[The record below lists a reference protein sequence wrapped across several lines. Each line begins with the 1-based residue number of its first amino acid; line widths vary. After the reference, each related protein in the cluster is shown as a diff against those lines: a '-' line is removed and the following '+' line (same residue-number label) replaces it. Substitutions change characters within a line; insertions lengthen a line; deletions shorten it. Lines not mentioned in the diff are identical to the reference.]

1 MKSSELC
8 YLCSEKP
15 YISYKFKKIRNKE
28 SARKSSSE
36 EPTHCHRMCPECL
49 IRYIFIKYIT
59 LFEKPSKEYMFICP
73 CGKGNITLTY
83 EQIIDLF
90 QNKTVSNLQKKE
102 EKKCSSHGKIFT
114 KFCKD
119 CKEDVCDLC
128 LNESTEKH
136 YEHRIEDKKVLYDKL
151 KNFFNSINLKNH
163 TFQKFMENF
172 NYICAKFR
180 EILEKNY
187 NDILISLDKI
197 INSLIDF
204 RAKYSV
210 HYKEKV
216 INNVQTLKLLK
227 MFYSNYYYDIHKAEN
242 VSDFKIYKYLNQ
254 INYELEEVNLIFNK
268 INAVEKLKEIKECSD
283 YLNKNINDILDIN
296 YCFRKVPNGYR
307 KYQSIQKCDDKNLKT
322 IKKID
327 EYKIL
332 TNGESYYMNYLED
345 YNGEFSVVN
354 KIPVKDKI
362 TAILLI
368 KGGSLLTSFGKKSH
382 YNIQEWKINENFS
395 NVRGEKLEKE
405 KEKESKESSPLNSSF
420 NLNDIDDGFI
430 NRSQTIDLSLSLSK
444 SSVTQNLLNNN
455 LYERATS
462 FDSTHKDD
470 ITVMIEMSDSK
481 FATAGNDKRIVIWER
496 EIDKHNNTKYKIFQT
511 ITKENEKISLYNPI
525 KHLIFLYNK
534 NLVSSD
540 EKTIFIWSVNPSKIE
555 NANGLYS
562 LKQKINSTNGDI
574 TCICQVREGYLI
586 YCIKNT
592 HIEILNEIDGK
603 YQLMQ
608 SIKGGSGIINCIS
621 QLKDNRII
629 IGTEKGIIK
638 IFELK
643 PDQET
648 QKVEYQLSEYIKS
661 IIGLPINCME
671 VFDDG
676 SFIVGQKTTLHIWKN
691 NESI

>member
-15 YISYKFKKIRNKE
+15 YISYKYKKIRNKE

-210 HYKEKV
+210 YYKEKV

-555 NANGLYS
+555 NANGFYS